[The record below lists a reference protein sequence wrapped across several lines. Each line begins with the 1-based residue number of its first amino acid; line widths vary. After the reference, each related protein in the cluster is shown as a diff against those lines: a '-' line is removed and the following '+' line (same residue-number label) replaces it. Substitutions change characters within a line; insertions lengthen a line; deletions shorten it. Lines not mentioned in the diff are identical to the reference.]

1 MNRNLLEA
9 KFKEKGTNV
18 AEASK
23 IIEVKPSTFYRK
35 MSGQSDFFRKEI
47 EKLVKFLDLSI
58 DEMERIFFNF

>member
-9 KFKEKGTNV
+9 KLKEKGTNV
-18 AEASK
+18 VEASK
-23 IIEVKPSTFYRK
+23 IIEVEPSTFYRK

-58 DEMERIFFNF
+58 NEMEKIFFD

>member
-18 AEASK
+18 VEASK
-23 IIEVKPSTFYRK
+23 IIGVEPSTFYRK

-47 EKLVKFLDLSI
+47 EGLVKFLNLSI
-58 DEMERIFFNF
+58 DEMDRIFFTQ